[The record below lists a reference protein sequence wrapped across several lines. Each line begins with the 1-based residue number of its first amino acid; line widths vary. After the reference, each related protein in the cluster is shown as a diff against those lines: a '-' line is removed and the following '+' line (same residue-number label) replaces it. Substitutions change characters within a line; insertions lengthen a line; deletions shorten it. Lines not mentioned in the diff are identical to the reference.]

1 MISANGALTSSYN
14 YGLAAL
20 SVLMAVSA
28 SYAALDLAGRVTAAR
43 GWPRSAW
50 LSGGAAAMGLGIWSM
65 HFIGMLALSMPVP
78 VAYDQPTVLLSLLTV
93 VLSSAF
99 ALYVVSRQKMGLGRA
114 LGGSVIMG
122 GGIAGLHYI
131 GMAAMRLAAVSR
143 FSPLLV
149 AFSIVLAVI
158 FSLAALMLAFDLRE
172 ETRGTVSRRLAS
184 AAVMGVAISAMHYT
198 GMASA
203 SFVPSNVAPDLSHAV
218 SITSL
223 STLGIGAVIL
233 MVLGLA
239 IFMCWTDRQLAAQA
253 KELERRVIE
262 RTSELTAVN
271 LKLTEAEERFRR
283 LVEALPDAVFV
294 HSNNRVV
301 FVNPA
306 CLRLLGAQEAEQL
319 LGKDISQIIHPDSLA
334 LVKQRIQQCYET
346 GAASSPKESAL
357 VTVDGSMV
365 EIEAAANPITWKGS
379 PAIEVIAR
387 EIAERK
393 RAEEALRQTQTRT
406 ESVLES
412 VADIHILFDRSWH
425 YLYVNRA
432 AVRGIGRPR
441 EQILGRT
448 LWELFPDIV
457 GTELERQY
465 RRAMEEQLPV
475 AFDFHYLTT
484 DTWWA
489 NRFYPAPEG
498 LSVFATDIT
507 ERKRAEQELQKAQ
520 AELARVARIAI
531 MGELTASIA
540 HEINQPLA
548 AIVTDGGAALR
559 WLAMQ
564 PPNLEEAREA
574 MASAIREA
582 NRASDVIG
590 RIRALLTK
598 TSPEMRALDINEVIR
613 EVLTLT
619 GNELVRGGV
628 TVQTELGGDLPAVL
642 GDRVQLQQVMLN
654 LIMNSIDAMRTVTDR
669 PRELLITTAEDP
681 NGVLIQ
687 VQDSGIGLTAEQA
700 DRIFEPFFTTKP
712 EGIGMGLPISRS
724 IVEAHGGRLWAT
736 PGHLQGAVFQFTL
749 PKEESFHD

>member
-1 MISANGALTSSYN
+1 
-14 YGLAAL
+14 
-20 SVLMAVSA
+20 
-28 SYAALDLAGRVTAAR
+28 
-43 GWPRSAW
+43 
-50 LSGGAAAMGLGIWSM
+50 
-65 HFIGMLALSMPVP
+65 
-78 VAYDQPTVLLSLLTV
+78 
-93 VLSSAF
+93 
-99 ALYVVSRQKMGLGRA
+99 
-114 LGGSVIMG
+114 
-122 GGIAGLHYI
+122 
-131 GMAAMRLAAVSR
+131 
-143 FSPLLV
+143 
-149 AFSIVLAVI
+149 
-158 FSLAALMLAFDLRE
+158 
-172 ETRGTVSRRLAS
+172 
-184 AAVMGVAISAMHYT
+184 
-198 GMASA
+198 
-203 SFVPSNVAPDLSHAV
+203 
-218 SITSL
+218 
-223 STLGIGAVIL
+223 
-233 MVLGLA
+233 
-239 IFMCWTDRQLAAQA
+239 
-253 KELERRVIE
+253 
-262 RTSELTAVN
+262 
-271 LKLTEAEERFRR
+271 
-283 LVEALPDAVFV
+283 
-294 HSNNRVV
+294 
-301 FVNPA
+301 
-306 CLRLLGAQEAEQL
+306 
-319 LGKDISQIIHPDSLA
+319 
-334 LVKQRIQQCYET
+334 
-346 GAASSPKESAL
+346 
-357 VTVDGSMV
+357 
-365 EIEAAANPITWKGS
+365 
-379 PAIEVIAR
+379 
-387 EIAERK
+387 
-393 RAEEALRQTQTRT
+393 
-406 ESVLES
+406 
-412 VADIHILFDRSWH
+412 
-425 YLYVNRA
+425 
-432 AVRGIGRPR
+432 
-441 EQILGRT
+441 
-448 LWELFPDIV
+448 
-457 GTELERQY
+457 
-465 RRAMEEQLPV
+465 MEEQLPV